1 MKEHKRL
8 YKEMVAE
15 HSQHELHW
23 RMEVWKWDQG
33 NEALIRKYDSMF
45 ATKQVSRLTEILTGL
60 DIFD

>member
-1 MKEHKRL
+1 
-8 YKEMVAE
+8 MVAE